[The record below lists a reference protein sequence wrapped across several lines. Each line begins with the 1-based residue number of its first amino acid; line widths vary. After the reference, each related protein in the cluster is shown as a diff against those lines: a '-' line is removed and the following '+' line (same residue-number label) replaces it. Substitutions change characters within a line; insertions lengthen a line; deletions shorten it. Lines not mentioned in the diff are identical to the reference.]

1 MVREEIRQCACGNCQ
16 QDGDHP
22 ERELHRRMNLLLSR
36 LDEQQRRW
44 YVALE
49 SQRVGHGGDRLLSQI
64 TGMNVETIR
73 QGRRELDASLQGRP
87 VDRVRL
93 AGGGRPAVE
102 HKDPTIEDALR
113 SLAEAETGGDPMGEQ
128 KWVRRSL
135 RHLSEELRNQ
145 GHEASPTTVGRLLK
159 KWSTR

>member
-1 MVREEIRQCACGNCQ
+1 MGREEIHQCACGNCQ

-49 SQRVGHGGDRLLSQI
+49 SQRVGHGGDRRLSQI

-87 VDRVRL
+87 VGRVRL

-102 HKDPTIEDALR
+102 QKDPTIEDALR

-128 KWVRRSL
+128 KWVRPSL
-135 RHLSEELRNQ
+135 HRLSQELSNQ

>member
-1 MVREEIRQCACGNCQ
+1 MGRDEIHQCACRSCQ

-49 SQRVGHGGDRLLSQI
+49 SQRVGHGGDRLLYQI
-64 TGMNVETIR
+64 TGMNAETIR
-73 QGRRELDASLQGRP
+73 QGRRELDGSLQGRP

-102 HKDPTIEDALR
+102 QKDPTIEAALR
-113 SLAEAETGGDPMGEQ
+113 SLAEAETSGDPMGEQ

-145 GHEASPTTVGRLLK
+145 GHEASPTTVSRLLK

>member
-1 MVREEIRQCACGNCQ
+1 MWRQEIHQCACRNCQ
-16 QDGDHP
+16 QAVEHP

-44 YVALE
+44 YVGLE

-73 QGRRELDASLQGRP
+73 QGRRELDASLTGRP

-102 HKDPTIEDALR
+102 QKDPTIEGALR

-135 RHLSEELRNQ
+135 RQLSEELSNQ
-145 GHEASPTTVGRLLK
+145 AHEASPTTVSRLLK

>member
-1 MVREEIRQCACGNCQ
+1 MGREEIRRCACGACQ
-16 QDGDHP
+16 QDNDHP
-22 ERELHRRMNLLLSR
+22 ERELHRRMNLLLRR

-49 SQRVGHGGDRLLSQI
+49 SQRVGHGGDRRLSQI

-73 QGRRELDASLQGRP
+73 QGRRELDSSLQGRP

-102 HKDPTIEDALR
+102 QKDPTIEGALR
-113 SLAEAETGGDPMGEQ
+113 SLAAAETGGDPMGEQ
-128 KWVRRSL
+128 KWVR
-135 RHLSEELRNQ
+135 
-145 GHEASPTTVGRLLK
+145 AVACAI
-159 KWSTR
+159 